1 MKQENNKP
9 YALVCINP
17 KRNTW
22 RVRYDFKKDEFGWH
36 FQEKDFNSRP
46 SVEEIKTLIIQHY
59 NTLCDEEII
68 SGFRFENVP
77 LSLSAENQFNYKAA
91 FDLAVQTAG
100 KNLPVTFKFGTA
112 TEPIYRKFST
122 LDDLKSFFAAA
133 MDYINKT
140 LLKYWRL
147 KDSIN
152 WKDYEIEE

>member
-59 NTLCDEEII
+59 NRLCDEEII

-77 LSLSAENQFNYKAA
+77 VWLSAENQFN
-91 FDLAVQTAG
+91 
-100 KNLPVTFKFGTA
+100 
-112 TEPIYRKFST
+112 
-122 LDDLKSFFAAA
+122 
-133 MDYINKT
+133 
-140 LLKYWRL
+140 
-147 KDSIN
+147 
-152 WKDYEIEE
+152 